1 MSVGRGVYMRFS
13 VVLIPPDSGVSV
25 NLVLSYLFE
34 GVVPKAVRC
43 VWRRGGSR

>member
-25 NLVLSYLFE
+25 NLVLGYWSERGL
-34 GVVPKAVRC
+34 PKAGR
-43 VWRRGGSR
+43 WD

>member
-13 VVLIPPDSGVSV
+13 VVLFSRDSGVSV
-25 NLVLSYLFE
+25 NLVLSYLS
-34 GVVPKAVRC
+34 GRVVPKAVRC